1 MVEARKLELS
11 LKRKK
16 NPRRALLHYSRSRE
30 INRAAP
36 KAFGVGS
43 GFESQPTHLT
53 IHSVNV
59 DLSTFANLINAIA
72 VTAGVI
78 FAAVQIRHYRQQ
90 RRRDAMLEL
99 VRSFQSPPFARAL
112 HRVNSLPDGA
122 DRQKIQEVLGREG
135 EDDVFLVGLTWESL
149 GVLAFRREV
158 TLDLMADFFSGAIVI
173 SWRKL
178 HVFVEEDRRSLKRE
192 TVWEWFQWLAERM
205 IEREK
210 KSPPN
215 PAHIA
220 HRDGRS

>member
-1 MVEARKLELS
+1 MD
-11 LKRKK
+11 
-16 NPRRALLHYSRSRE
+16 
-30 INRAAP
+30 
-36 KAFGVGS
+36 F
-43 GFESQPTHLT
+43 
-53 IHSVNV
+53 
-59 DLSTFANLINAIA
+59 STLANLINAVA

-78 FAAVQIRHYRQQ
+78 FAAAQIKDYRRQ

-99 VRSFQSPPFARAL
+99 VRSFQSPPFTRAL
-112 HRVNSLPDGA
+112 HRINSLPDGA
-122 DRQKIQEVLGREG
+122 DRQKIREVLGDEG

-210 KSPPN
+210 ITPPN

-220 HRDGRS
+220 HRDWK

>member
-1 MVEARKLELS
+1 MDIS
-11 LKRKK
+11 
-16 NPRRALLHYSRSRE
+16 
-30 INRAAP
+30 
-36 KAFGVGS
+36 
-43 GFESQPTHLT
+43 T
-53 IHSVNV
+53 I
-59 DLSTFANLINAIA
+59 ANLLNAVA

-78 FAAVQIRHYRQQ
+78 FAAAQIKDYRRQ

-99 VRSFQSPPFARAL
+99 VRSFQSPPFTRAL
-112 HRVNSLPDGA
+112 HRINSLPDGA
-122 DRQKIQEVLGREG
+122 DRQKIREVLGDEG

-158 TLDLMADFFSGAIVI
+158 TLDLMGDFFSGAIVI
-173 SWRKL
+173 CWRKL

-210 KSPPN
+210 KSPPT

-220 HRDGRS
+220 HRDWK